1 MIIKKQ
7 SSKTGLNILKNA
19 NKKLSILVIILV
31 ICDLFWF
38 DGDRCLYCYAFYV
51 WAFFD
56 AFYYDFWGVIGFIG
70 YKNCLA
76 FVF

>member
-31 ICDLFWF
+31 ICDLF
-38 DGDRCLYCYAFYV
+38 
-51 WAFFD
+51 
-56 AFYYDFWGVIGFIG
+56 GVDCDKIV
-70 YKNCLA
+70 YTVMLSM
-76 FVF
+76 